1 MYYDFTPIFFHRQEV
16 LRWNGWGY
24 KDSGFIIDD
33 KHVTFQGKRYM
44 AYVGHKW
51 YTGLYTYMWGNNP
64 VYHLIQSAT
73 DYW

>member
-1 MYYDFTPIFFHRQEV
+1 MLQLQAKRQNFRKLFHEKGDLPMMYYDFTPIFFHRQEV

-44 AYVGHKW
+44 AYIGHK
-51 YTGLYTYMWGNNP
+51 
-64 VYHLIQSAT
+64 
-73 DYW
+73 